1 MFNKIAPKQ
10 KKILVDWRGERI
22 FREIYNIKQQ
32 NIVAVVNQ
40 WHMQAIE
47 THWRRATG
55 TEINEEILSPVA
67 DMDIDGF
74 QENEVVNEFLR
85 ERASEVT
92 KS

>member
-10 KKILVDWRGERI
+10 KKILVDWRGEQI
-22 FREIYNIKQQ
+22 FREIYDLKGN

-47 THWRRATG
+47 TYWRRATG
-55 TEINEEILSPVA
+55 TEIAEEELSPVA
-67 DMDIDGF
+67 DMDIDAF
-74 QENEVVNEFLR
+74 QEDQVVNDFLR

-92 KS
+92 RS